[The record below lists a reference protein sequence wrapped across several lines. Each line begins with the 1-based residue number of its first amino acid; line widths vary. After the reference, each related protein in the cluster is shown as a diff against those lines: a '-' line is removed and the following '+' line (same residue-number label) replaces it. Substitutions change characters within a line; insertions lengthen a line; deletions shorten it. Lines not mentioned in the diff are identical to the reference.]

1 MKRSQ
6 NAQKGMALVVSLIF
20 LLLLTLIG
28 TTSMQ
33 NATLQEK
40 MAGSVKLRNASFQ
53 LAEAALRSGE
63 SVVQG
68 PHFNLAPCRFC
79 LPPPESTR
87 VSAAGVYSGGGQSSG
102 EAWVKAGDGFYVIQ
116 NLGLTKHAVNVPLG
130 EDATLYRVTAVGLQ
144 GSSRSVLE
152 SVYAK
157 Y

>member
-1 MKRSQ
+1 MKGTQ

-28 TTSMQ
+28 ITAMQ

-53 LAEAALRSGE
+53 LAETALRTGE
-63 SVVQG
+63 NLVQDA
-68 PHFNLAPCRFC
+68 HFNLAPCRFC

-87 VSAAGVYSGGGQSSG
+87 VTAAGVYAGSGPSSG
-102 EAWVKAGDGFYVIQ
+102 VAWVKAGDGFYMIQ
-116 NLGLTKHAVNVPLG
+116 NLGKTAFAVNVPQG
-130 EDATLYRVTAVGLQ
+130 ETATLYRVTAIGLQ
-144 GSSRSVLE
+144 GASRSVLE